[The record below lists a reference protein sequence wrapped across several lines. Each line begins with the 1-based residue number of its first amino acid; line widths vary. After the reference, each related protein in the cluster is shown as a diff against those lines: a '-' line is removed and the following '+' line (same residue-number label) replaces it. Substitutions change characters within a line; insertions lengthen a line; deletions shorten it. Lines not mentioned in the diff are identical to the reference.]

1 MADSRAASAAL
12 TLTIIEMI
20 LRYGPTAVQIIADAL
35 AEKTEEPTPEYI
47 RTLFIDKDPEEYF
60 K

>member
-1 MADSRAASAAL
+1 MATKINAVL

-20 LRYGPTAVQIIADAL
+20 LRYGPAAVAIIADAM
-35 AEKTEEPTPEYI
+35 ETEDPTPAQI
-47 RTLFIDKDPEEYF
+47 RGLFINKEPEEYF